1 MTTDKRAAEKI
12 TPGKINNSQ
21 FDTGAVVSS
30 TLAGW
35 SLQAAATNKPIAGSH
50 SRSDKVEV
58 DPRLFNAMWQSAF
71 QQGKNSVHE
80 DPILIAERTKQNDRF
95 FDTLQKMVRGTAA
108 ATHPNSREPTPA
120 PASTS
125 LLERTAEAI
134 LKTGLP
140 IGELANPQVYP
151 TLDCAGICDL
161 FREQKLSPIEQALVR
176 AAVSKR
182 REPRFDPD
190 QP

>member
-1 MTTDKRAAEKI
+1 M
-12 TPGKINNSQ
+12 
-21 FDTGAVVSS
+21 
-30 TLAGW
+30 
-35 SLQAAATNKPIAGSH
+35 
-50 SRSDKVEV
+50 
-58 DPRLFNAMWQSAF
+58 
-71 QQGKNSVHE
+71 
-80 DPILIAERTKQNDRF
+80 
-95 FDTLQKMVRGTAA
+95 MVRGTAA
-108 ATHPNSREPTPA
+108 VTHTNAREPTPA
-120 PASTS
+120 PAIASTS

-140 IGELANPQVYP
+140 IGVLANPQVNP

-182 REPRFDPD
+182 REPSFDPD